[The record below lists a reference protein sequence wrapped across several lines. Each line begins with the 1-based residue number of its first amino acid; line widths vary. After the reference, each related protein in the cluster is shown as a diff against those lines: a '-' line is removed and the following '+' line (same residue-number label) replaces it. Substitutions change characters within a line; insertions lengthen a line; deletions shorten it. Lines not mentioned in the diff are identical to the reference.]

1 MARSRQ
7 PAETNPYLVLDSLRE
22 KASRRKLRLFAS
34 GCCRERLW
42 PLLTDKRSRQ
52 AVEVAERYADG
63 AADWPALRAA
73 HAAAC
78 AAGEAIRRTHVPRPA
93 ADFSVTVAANAA
105 QAAAMTAHRQSG
117 ARGVAGLVFSTVY
130 YGVGLNDE
138 ARRDAERAA
147 HLELVRCVFGDT
159 LRPVAFDP
167 AWRTPAAV
175 ALART
180 AYEERRFQELP
191 LLADA
196 LEEAGCTDEAIL
208 EHCCNP
214 GPHIRGCWAVDL
226 VLGKG

>member
-1 MARSRQ
+1 MAKSRQ
-7 PAETNPYLVLDSLRE
+7 PAETNPYSVLDSLRG
-22 KASRRKLRLFAS
+22 KASRRKLRLFAC

-52 AVEVAERYADG
+52 AVEEAERYADG

-73 HAAAC
+73 RAAAV
-78 AAGEAIRRTHVPRPA
+78 AACEAVRNRPLARRGVH
-93 ADFSVTVAANAA
+93 FSSTVAANAA

-138 ARRDAERAA
+138 GRRDAERAA

-167 AWRTPAAV
+167 AWRTPGAV

-180 AYEERRFQELP
+180 AYEERRFQDLP

-196 LEEAGCTDEAIL
+196 LEEAGCSDEAIL
-208 EHCCNP
+208 EHCR
-214 GPHIRGCWAVDL
+214 GPSPHVRGCWAVDL
-226 VLGKG
+226 VLGKE

>member
-1 MARSRQ
+1 MARSQQ
-7 PAETNPYLVLDSLRE
+7 PAETNPYLVLDSLRG
-22 KASRRKLRLFAS
+22 KASRRKLRLFAC

-42 PLLTDKRSRQ
+42 SLLTDKRSRE
-52 AVEVAERYADG
+52 AIEVAERYADG
-63 AADWPALRAA
+63 AADWPELRAA
-73 HAAAC
+73 HSAAC
-78 AAGEAIRRTHVPRPA
+78 AAGEAIRRTYASGRTA
-93 ADFSVTVAANAA
+93 EYYRVTVAANAA

-180 AYEERRFQELP
+180 AYEERRFQDLL

-196 LEEAGCTDEAIL
+196 LEEAGCGDKAIL
-208 EHCCNP
+208 EHCRGP
-214 GPHIRGCWAVDL
+214 GPHVRGCWVVDL
-226 VLGKG
+226 VLG